1 MEIWNIIAKRVV
13 LKRIVCIFFL
23 LILVSSCGTPKNI
36 AYFQE
41 LENLEEVTTS
51 PRIVAKYKPQDIISI
66 VVSAP
71 DPETAIPFNLGT
83 SSVTTNSE
91 SSLTSAASSGVS
103 KYLLDSNGMI
113 EFPVIG
119 ALKISGLSNAEV
131 KELIKEKLKTYIKN
145 PIVIVQL
152 ENFKVT
158 VLGEVSNPGPFTI
171 ENERV
176 TIIEALGLAGD
187 LGIQGKR
194 TNITVIREEN
204 DKQVIHKVD
213 LTSKDIFNSPVYY
226 LAQND
231 VVYVEPNKSRARA
244 SKNSNWPRIL
254 SSSASVLGIII
265 SLIAISK

>member
-13 LKRIVCIFFL
+13 PKAIVRISLL
-23 LILVSSCGTPKNI
+23 LILVSSCTAPKDI
-36 AYFQE
+36 AYFQT
-41 LENLEEVTTS
+41 LENLEEVTRRTKI
-51 PRIVAKYKPQDIISI
+51 IVKYKPQDIISI
-66 VVSAP
+66 VVSAS

-83 SSVTTNSE
+83 PSVTSNAG
-91 SSLTSAASSGVS
+91 SSITSTASSGVS

-119 ALKISGLSNAEV
+119 TLKVSGLSSAEV
-131 KELIKEKLKTYIKN
+131 KEMIKEKLKTYIKN
-145 PIVIVQL
+145 PIVTVQL

-158 VLGEVSNPGPFTI
+158 VMGEVNNPGPYTI
-171 ENERV
+171 NNERI

-204 DKQVIHKVD
+204 NKQIIHKVD
-213 LTSKDIFNSPVYY
+213 LTSKDVFNSPVYY

-231 VVYVEPNKSRARA
+231 VVYVEPNTSRTRA
-244 SKNSNWPRIL
+244 SKTSNWPRIL
-254 SSSASVLGIII
+254 TSATSVLGIII
-265 SLIAISK
+265 SLIVISK